1 MLSGQTSDM
10 FYSLPE
16 EHQRDYDKA
25 KNALLQR
32 FSLTEEGLRK
42 ELFTTKVDKTESP
55 LLFMTRLDRV
65 FQQWVD
71 AAKITKSYEGL
82 KNLLLREEF
91 LKRCH
96 NDLVS
101 YVREKAKSEIMD
113 IADISQHYIDSYGG
127 SVSSKASRT
136 SEYVKDTIEPVEV
149 KRCGICGKL
158 GHLEIRCWYRDEHSD
173 SKNTRNDGKE
183 EQVNNNGNHKTM
195 ASSAITY
202 SMVSGGSHD
211 RKDIRMGG
219 FKSKKPRN
227 ISNRFE
233 RYDRNKHIDRNCK
246 ENRHS

>member
-1 MLSGQTSDM
+1 
-10 FYSLPE
+10 
-16 EHQRDYDKA
+16 
-25 KNALLQR
+25 
-32 FSLTEEGLRK
+32 
-42 ELFTTKVDKTESP
+42 
-55 LLFMTRLDRV
+55 MTRLDRV

-71 AAKITKSYEGL
+71 AANITKSYEGL

-96 NDLVS
+96 NNLVS
-101 YVREKAKSEIMD
+101 YVREKSKSDIMD

-127 SVSSKASRT
+127 SVSSKVSRA
-136 SEYVKDTIEPVEV
+136 SEYVKDTTEPVEV

-202 SMVSGGSHD
+202 NGMVSGGSEN
-211 RKDIRMGG
+211 RKEIRMGG
-219 FKSKKPRN
+219 FKTKKSRN

-233 RYDRNKHIDRNCK
+233 RYDRNKHMERNYK
-246 ENRHS
+246 ETGKLFASKKTSRNSQTLYV